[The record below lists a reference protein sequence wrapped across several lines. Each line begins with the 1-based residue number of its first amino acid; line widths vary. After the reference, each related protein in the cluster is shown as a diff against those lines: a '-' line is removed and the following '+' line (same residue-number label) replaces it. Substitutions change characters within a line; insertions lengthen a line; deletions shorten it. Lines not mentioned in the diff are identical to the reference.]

1 MKWGLPIPWQETHVR
16 QLLNDLRSQEV
27 TPHKLQLCWDTLR
40 WFSKKF
46 GMMAVH
52 EEHRLLQKKQTVE
65 EGLTP
70 AIAQPSRKAK
80 VPPKE
85 VIWALEEGAAGVPL
99 HPGADS
105 PQGGGG
111 PLPRELDS
119 FILGLVRFQVGCSAR
134 FNDLQHTA
142 PSTMKHT
149 TNTLEF
155 SAWRTKT
162 VSASKIRKHPVPL
175 ICPKFSFT
183 GHMWWQPLLT
193 WWTRLSSH
201 PAFEAIDYLIPTIS
215 KDGMGF
221 ISRPG
226 QADRTLRWLKDA
238 LLRRGVDPQHFHDLT
253 WHSFRVFIPDCAFQ
267 LGISRDQRRYLGNWM
282 TESTADVYTREK
294 RNVVVKVWQA
304 VANGMDEICTG
315 GRMVR
320 EDLNH
325 PDWDG
330 LPLLPEASPRKPMD
344 RILEF
349 EEPIEDLEGVV
360 ITPPKKDALPLVLEE
375 NPDGEIQETLE
386 HREVQPVGDQQPL
399 VVKTPADMLGPPNGP
414 LRVVSSS
421 RKSGPG
427 GTFKIHLL
435 TTENKGVGCGWQPSI
450 NKAQDLNPLD
460 HRSEPSCY
468 QECARC
474 FRIFGFPT
482 DWPVDPQPAEE
493 DSELSS
499 SSADSLTDDSV
510 DTASE
515 TEKVTAS
522 TLKAGCPQ

>member
-1 MKWGLPIPWQETHVR
+1 
-16 QLLNDLRSQEV
+16 
-27 TPHKLQLCWDTLR
+27 
-40 WFSKKF
+40 
-46 GMMAVH
+46 
-52 EEHRLLQKKQTVE
+52 
-65 EGLTP
+65 
-70 AIAQPSRKAK
+70 
-80 VPPKE
+80 
-85 VIWALEEGAAGVPL
+85 
-99 HPGADS
+99 
-105 PQGGGG
+105 
-111 PLPRELDS
+111 
-119 FILGLVRFQVGCSAR
+119 
-134 FNDLQHTA
+134 
-142 PSTMKHT
+142 
-149 TNTLEF
+149 
-155 SAWRTKT
+155 
-162 VSASKIRKHPVPL
+162 
-175 ICPKFSFT
+175 
-183 GHMWWQPLLT
+183 
-193 WWTRLSSH
+193 
-201 PAFEAIDYLIPTIS
+201 
-215 KDGMGF
+215 
-221 ISRPG
+221 
-226 QADRTLRWLKDA
+226 
-238 LLRRGVDPQHFHDLT
+238 
-253 WHSFRVFIPDCAFQ
+253 
-267 LGISRDQRRYLGNWM
+267 
-282 TESTADVYTREK
+282 
-294 RNVVVKVWQA
+294 
-304 VANGMDEICTG
+304 
-315 GRMVR
+315 
-320 EDLNH
+320 
-325 PDWDG
+325 
-330 LPLLPEASPRKPMD
+330 MD
-344 RILEF
+344 RVLEF
-349 EEPIEDLEGVV
+349 EGPIEDLEGVV

-450 NKAQDLNPLD
+450 NKGQDLNPLD

>member
-1 MKWGLPIPWQETHVR
+1 
-16 QLLNDLRSQEV
+16 
-27 TPHKLQLCWDTLR
+27 
-40 WFSKKF
+40 
-46 GMMAVH
+46 
-52 EEHRLLQKKQTVE
+52 
-65 EGLTP
+65 
-70 AIAQPSRKAK
+70 
-80 VPPKE
+80 
-85 VIWALEEGAAGVPL
+85 
-99 HPGADS
+99 
-105 PQGGGG
+105 
-111 PLPRELDS
+111 
-119 FILGLVRFQVGCSAR
+119 
-134 FNDLQHTA
+134 
-142 PSTMKHT
+142 
-149 TNTLEF
+149 
-155 SAWRTKT
+155 
-162 VSASKIRKHPVPL
+162 
-175 ICPKFSFT
+175 
-183 GHMWWQPLLT
+183 
-193 WWTRLSSH
+193 
-201 PAFEAIDYLIPTIS
+201 
-215 KDGMGF
+215 
-221 ISRPG
+221 
-226 QADRTLRWLKDA
+226 
-238 LLRRGVDPQHFHDLT
+238 
-253 WHSFRVFIPDCAFQ
+253 
-267 LGISRDQRRYLGNWM
+267 
-282 TESTADVYTREK
+282 
-294 RNVVVKVWQA
+294 
-304 VANGMDEICTG
+304 
-315 GRMVR
+315 MVR

-344 RILEF
+344 RVLEF

-360 ITPPKKDALPLVLEE
+360 ITPPKKNALPLVLEE